1 MMVLMFVFL
10 QKLMQMKKQV
20 DDITKEVT
28 NYISYITQE
37 IEEEN
42 VKEGVPKARKMEKKE
57 SEEAQNR
64 LIQAVLGDFFP

>member
-1 MMVLMFVFL
+1 MLILMQTFL
-10 QKLMQMKKQV
+10 QMKKQV

-37 IEEEN
+37 IEEES
-42 VKEGVPKARKMEKKE
+42 VPKGRKTSQKEK
-57 SEEAQNR
+57 EEAQNH